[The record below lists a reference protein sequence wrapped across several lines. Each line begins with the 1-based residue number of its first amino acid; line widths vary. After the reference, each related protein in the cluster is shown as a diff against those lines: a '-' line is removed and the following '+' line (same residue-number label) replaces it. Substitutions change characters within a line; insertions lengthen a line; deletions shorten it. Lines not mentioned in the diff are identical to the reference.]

1 MLPDLSSL
9 AHLQRLGQT
18 WIRRGLALICALF
31 IGVGLTACGA
41 ADQPPRLVL
50 LKALGL
56 QIQLTQTA
64 IARSLDPPTNKPSPN
79 SARS

>member
-1 MLPDLSSL
+1 MRSMLPDLSSL
-9 AHLQRLGQT
+9 AHLQRLAL
-18 WIRRGLALICALF
+18 RPDLRGLALICALV
-31 IGVGLTACGA
+31 IGVGLTACSA

-64 IARSLDPPTNKPSPN
+64 IARS
-79 SARS
+79 